1 MSIKRWIRNWLYND
15 GAALISRT
23 ADVEASPSDQ
33 TSISI
38 MTAIN
43 GKVLTL
49 RTYQPNKTGNSRN
62 MQSDWVTELYL
73 VPEGES
79 LTEALTML
87 LMMRGIK

>member
-1 MSIKRWIRNWLYND
+1 MSIRRWIRNWLMDD
-15 GAALISRT
+15 GLKVSRSE
-23 ADVEASPSDQ
+23 AVESPSENGAQ
-33 TSISI
+33 ISI

-49 RTYQPNKTGNSRN
+49 RTYQPNRTSNGRHV
-62 MQSDWVTELYL
+62 QSDWVTELYL
-73 VPEGES
+73 VPDGES

>member
-1 MSIKRWIRNWLYND
+1 MSIKQWIRDWLLND
-15 GAALISRT
+15 QPKLARAMEVDS
-23 ADVEASPSDQ
+23 APQDQ
-33 TSISI
+33 TGISISN
-38 MTAIN
+38 AIN

-49 RTYQPNKTGNSRN
+49 RTYQPSKNHNR
-62 MQSDWVTELYL
+62 SDWVTELYL

>member
-1 MSIKRWIRNWLYND
+1 MSIKQWIRNWLNSSSTTVLR
-15 GAALISRT
+15 G